1 MVKKGLCVLLLALSV
16 CISKPAQAQDQNVA
30 IRNWL
35 RSMGQLW
42 LRAKPD
48 DRAIL
53 FRKVWHHRALNPET
67 IQKAAKT
74 LERRE
79 RRGALR
85 DFFSVL
91 AAPVEE
97 QDVLEENSDLSLAEL
112 LSRSKNGDALI
123 QAKRYSQFLKA
134 LDKEKGSQSKALK
147 RLSKTHK
154 RHPWLQDQK
163 LFVKGERRWL
173 AMKKIFEA
181 VPKPIGM
188 ATLKRCHFT
197 DSDGNSG
204 NVTRTGWLCPSK
216 VVKFACYTDDMTM
229 HKYDSPP
236 TFVTLSFETD
246 VFLTL
251 GTTIKAPIKGDFDF
265 MKRGPSLPTRT
276 LVMAYYAETLGR
288 RSLALR
294 LFQYA
299 ERAFKTLKLKGTL
312 KELARGEICESLW
325 RDCASYLIN
334 GQWSRALS
342 IAEKVKKSLKGA
354 YYYDSCANIVPGL
367 RTMVGEKRP
376 PAGDDVKS
384 RLKRAVYDL
393 RNTRSEQWGMPGGI
407 QISERGA
414 MGTFMDIGWEAIPT
428 LIDLIDDPRPT
439 RVHSRWRA
447 WTPPFIYDYGSLAES
462 ALARVIGVDF
472 GKLIDWEV
480 KPGEGKGLK
489 ERAKIWWKKNEGLG
503 QVAYSLKIIES
514 KPLKDCAA
522 MLDKILKT
530 KESRTKVGPA
540 LCKIL
545 KKTINADDRRIWLRG
560 LARYPELGLKPV
572 LKSEL
577 QHSNLMNAVLAAE
590 LLQKHYKDTSAR
602 AVIEKRLED
611 CSKAKKVDDYDVDL
625 AFQYLRQVGSTR
637 ILDLAEKIAKA
648 LSTTDSAVFK
658 VLKEENDSPQSR
670 RIFLLLMRR
679 PRTEESSTTGF
690 SDGRSYRNY
699 VTKDEATVFLAERLG
714 MDEKDVF
721 PCPACKGEDARD
733 KRIEEIIKK
742 YKLE

>member
-1 MVKKGLCVLLLALSV
+1 MVKKGLCVLLIALSV
-16 CISKPAQAQDQNVA
+16 CVSRPAQAQDQNAAV
-30 IRNWL
+30 RNWL

-53 FRKVWHHRALNPET
+53 FRKVWHHRALNSET
-67 IQKAAKT
+67 IQKAAEALAK
-74 LERRE
+74 RE
-79 RRGALR
+79 RRKPLR

-97 QDVLEENSDLSLAEL
+97 QDPLEEDSDLSLAEL
-112 LSRSKNGDALI
+112 LSRSKNGDALA

-134 LDKEKGSQSKALK
+134 LDKEKGSQSKAIK
-147 RLSKTHK
+147 RLNKAHK

-173 AMKKIFEA
+173 AMKKLFEA

-188 ATLKRCHFT
+188 ATLKRCHFS

-246 VFLTL
+246 VFLTV
-251 GTTIKAPIKGDFDF
+251 GTTIKVPVKGDFDF

-312 KELARGEICESLW
+312 KDQAREEICESLW
-325 RDCASYLIN
+325 RKCASYLIQ
-334 GQWSRALS
+334 GQWSRALP
-342 IAEKVKKSLKGA
+342 IAEKIKKSLKGA
-354 YYYDSCANIVPGL
+354 TCYDFCAPIVPGL

-393 RNTRSEQWGMPGGI
+393 RNTRSEQWGMPGGV

-428 LIDLIDDPRPT
+428 LIDLIGDRRPT

-447 WTPPFIYDYGSLAES
+447 WTPPSISDYGDLAQV
-462 ALARVIGVDF
+462 ALRRVVGVDF
-472 GKLIDWEV
+472 RELIDWEV
-480 KPGEGKGLK
+480 KRGEGKSLK
-489 ERAKIWWKKNEGLG
+489 ARAKIWWARVEKLG
-503 QVAYSLKIIES
+503 QVQYCLKVIKS
-514 KPLKDCAA
+514 RPLKDCARMA
-522 MLDKILKT
+522 GNLLKT
-530 KESRTKVGPA
+530 KEGREKVGPG
-540 LCKIL
+540 LTKIFL
-545 KKTINADDRRIWLRG
+545 ETKDVSDRRIWMRT
-560 LARYPELGLKPV
+560 LAPYPELGIKPALK
-572 LKSEL
+572 
-577 QHSNLMNAVLAAE
+577 AE
-590 LLQKHYKDTSAR
+590 LNHPTFSNAIVAANLLLEHYRDTSVR
-602 AVIEKRLED
+602 GTIEKRLED
-611 CSKAKKVDDYDVDL
+611 LPKAKEISDYDVTQ
-625 AFQYLRQVGSTR
+625 AFYYLEKVESKRV
-637 ILDLAEKIAKA
+637 IDLAEIIVKA
-648 LSTTDSAVFK
+648 SSAADEAVFSMLNEK
-658 VLKEENDSPQSR
+658 DDSPQIR
-670 RIFLLLMRR
+670 KILLILTRR
-679 PRTEESSTTGF
+679 PRTKDNSSTSFG
-690 SDGRSYRNY
+690 DGRVFDGY
-699 VTKDEATVFLAERLG
+699 VTKDEAAILLSHYLG
-714 MDEKDVF
+714 RKEDLF
-721 PCPACKGEDARD
+721 PYPACKGVKERD
-733 KRIEEIIKK
+733 KRIEEFLKK
-742 YKLE
+742 YKLN